1 MDHHF
6 SPSLHQSQAPFSHL
20 SVHGG
25 IAYTAGIIGQDRT
38 TGALHP
44 GGVSEQCALM
54 LENLGVLLTE
64 NGLDRSRIIRT
75 TVYLTSYDDFDVVN
89 TEYARRF
96 RAPYPARTTL
106 QVAGLPLGASVQI
119 DAVVATDTAS

>member
-1 MDHHF
+1 M
-6 SPSLHQSQAPFSHL
+6 
-20 SVHGG
+20 
-25 IAYTAGIIGQDRT
+25 RT
-38 TGALHP
+38 D
-44 GGVSEQCALM
+44 V
-54 LENLGVLLTE
+54 ENLCVLLTE
-64 NGLDRSRIIRT
+64 NGLDWSRIIRT

-119 DAVVATDTAS
+119 DAVVAADTAS